1 MAGDGPWLTRPT
13 CTVLPES
20 AREAAGQTPPAA
32 PCTFKGMADLPYSAL
47 LTRRIPVTARHLLPH
62 TAGTYAWWLPS
73 DISEPATNPDG
84 SLDRPL
90 YVGAAA
96 NIAAAVTADALGLR
110 DNPLR
115 LGLANLMSEDIGL
128 RSRTDAPRR
137 PLNLGERQ
145 RLDHWISTN
154 LLVSW
159 SELPHP
165 AYHDALV
172 RALDPQ
178 LTP

>member
-1 MAGDGPWLTRPT
+1 MD
-13 CTVLPES
+13 
-20 AREAAGQTPPAA
+20 
-32 PCTFKGMADLPYSAL
+32 DLPYSSL
-47 LTRRIPVTARHLLPH
+47 LTRRIPITARHLLPE
-62 TAGTYAWWLPS
+62 TAGTYAWWILADPR
-73 DISEPATNPDG
+73 EPATDPG
-84 SLDRPL
+84 GPADRPL

-96 NIAAAVTADALGLR
+96 NIAAAVTADALGAR
-110 DNPLR
+110 DNALR
-115 LGLANLMSEDIGL
+115 LGLANLMGDHIGL
-128 RSRTDAPRR
+128 RPRTGMPRR

-154 LLVSW
+154 LRVSW

>member
-1 MAGDGPWLTRPT
+1 
-13 CTVLPES
+13 
-20 AREAAGQTPPAA
+20 
-32 PCTFKGMADLPYSAL
+32 MADLPYASL
-47 LTRRIPVTARHLLPH
+47 LTRRIPITARNMLPE
-62 TAGTYAWWLPS
+62 TAGTYAWWILAGP
-73 DISEPATNPDG
+73 SEPTTDPDKSDG
-84 SLDRPL
+84 RPL

-110 DNPLR
+110 DNALR
-115 LGLANLMSEDIGL
+115 LGLANLLGDHIGL
-128 RSRTDAPRR
+128 RPRTGMPRR
-137 PLNLGERQ
+137 PLNLAERQ